1 LLVPQ
6 FYLLSVVM
14 NVLAGMALAGDFLGE
29 KLGFLAVWKNVR
41 ERRGL
46 IIGIGVAAVVA
57 GLLKLIFRS
66 PGETVPVAGDLLPAL
81 LGIIQGGAL
90 LAEGFRQRIEASE
103 QLESVSRAV
112 LSYRVPLGIAGL
124 VVALLHILMPRVLFL

>member
-1 LLVPQ
+1 MPQ